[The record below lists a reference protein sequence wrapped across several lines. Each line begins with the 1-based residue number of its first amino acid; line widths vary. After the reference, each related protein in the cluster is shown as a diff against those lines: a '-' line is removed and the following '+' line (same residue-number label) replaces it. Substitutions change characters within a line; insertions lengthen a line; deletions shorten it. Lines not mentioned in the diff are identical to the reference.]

1 MSQPSSNNPNTTSG
15 RGNKTV
21 SGLSFPLNELLSKR
35 TVLRFEEYN
44 RATPSSG
51 VSSQTTAII
60 NLPLP
65 MQIPDIMSMKAETY
79 DMDFTE
85 NMGALYDAVSGSSL
99 KEVVSKFKGTFNGS
113 TNKNIAR
120 AIAMSPIVVNDD
132 RRKAA
137 GVVGGIV
144 KNPHTTAF
152 FDGVNLRSYMLSWRF
167 SPRSQSESD
176 TLKSIIDTIRER
188 IHPEETL
195 GGYALDYPDLV
206 YVDFE
211 GEAKEYLP
219 KFYRS
224 FISEVSVSSSVGEGM
239 SFYKSGAPIYIEMTI
254 RFNETNIITRNV
266 LTGRAVGNADA
277 PGSAGAS

>member
-1 MSQPSSNNPNTTSG
+1 MPQPPSNDPNVTSG
-15 RGNKTV
+15 RGNRTV
-21 SGLSFPLNELLSKR
+21 SNLTFPANELLSKR

-44 RATPSSG
+44 RNTPSSG
-51 VSSQTTAII
+51 VSSTTTAII

-79 DMDFTE
+79 DLDFTE
-85 NMGALYDAVSGSSL
+85 NMATLYDAASGSSL
-99 KEVVSKFKGTFNGS
+99 SDLAEKFKGSFNGS

-120 AIAMSPIVVNDD
+120 AIALAPIVVNDD
-132 RRKAA
+132 RRKQA
-137 GVVGGIV
+137 GIVGGVV

-152 FDGVNLRSYMLSWRF
+152 FDGVNLRSYMLNWRF
-167 SPRSQSESD
+167 SPRSQQESD
-176 TLKSIIDTIRER
+176 TLRSIIDTIRER

-211 GEAKEYLP
+211 GESKEYLP

-224 FISEVSVSSSVGEGM
+224 FISEVSVNSSVGEGM
-239 SFYKSGAPIYIEMTI
+239 AFYKSGAPIYIELGL
-254 RFNETNIITRNV
+254 RLNETNIITRNV
-266 LTGRAVGNADA
+266 LTGR
-277 PGSAGAS
+277 PAS